1 MSKIVDIKEIKKV
14 LVDLIKEAR
23 GLPTLIGSEVKIKSI
38 EKIEKGYKATGSYE
52 YRSFLGQLIEKGTFE
67 VTLDDKLGLVESRI
81 EVEE

>member
-38 EKIEKGYKATGSYE
+38 EKACSLM
-52 YRSFLGQLIEKGTFE
+52 R
-67 VTLDDKLGLVESRI
+67 GLFC
-81 EVEE
+81 